1 MFKPVF
7 LKQVALP
14 LLLSLGIS
22 PEQGAMFNRYQYPAG
37 VGCRGTGTLLIPGGE
52 NLEAGEIS

>member
-52 NLEAGEIS
+52 KP